1 VFSKR
6 FVVVPER
13 PKKICRAA
21 YSPVVGRRLLVGG
34 EPNSTDAGTYDPPGR
49 NTSAYEYSDGT
60 SGCSFDGT
68 TRLHF
73 ARRMSVAAIARGADD
88 SPETILSA
96 RVFSSDPFHITLHC
110 PPFPTTVRA
119 RGLIN
124 RPEPRII
131 IRPGVIVDRFNFY
144 NASPGNAKND
154 IIFIII
160 AIMIVRINGV
170 GRNERAALKIKR
182 AANKGWVV
190 IGRSERS
197 GRARERH
204 RRSYPLEK

>member
-1 VFSKR
+1 
-6 FVVVPER
+6 
-13 PKKICRAA
+13 
-21 YSPVVGRRLLVGG
+21 
-34 EPNSTDAGTYDPPGR
+34 
-49 NTSAYEYSDGT
+49 
-60 SGCSFDGT
+60 
-68 TRLHF
+68 
-73 ARRMSVAAIARGADD
+73 M
-88 SPETILSA
+88 
-96 RVFSSDPFHITLHC
+96 
-110 PPFPTTVRA
+110 
-119 RGLIN
+119 
-124 RPEPRII
+124 
-131 IRPGVIVDRFNFY
+131 DRFNFY